1 MRRSFGHADAARRLV
16 LAYFFFDVFFFA
28 VFLAAG
34 FFAADFDFAF
44 VAFFAMLS
52 S

>member
-1 MRRSFGHADAARRLV
+1 VPLIDDYASKRPPT
-16 LAYFFFDVFFFA
+16 YFFFAVFFLA

-34 FFAADFDFAF
+34 FLAADFDFAF

-52 S
+52 SWS